1 MADAPGS
8 LERRST
14 RSGLRYL
21 LVIGAALFLAAGTL
35 RYWQAWV
42 YVSMH
47 ALWFAAT
54 TVYLLR
60 NDRALMQRRLAA
72 EERGEKERV
81 QQWFFLLF
89 GLLCLGI
96 LVLSGLDHRFGWSA
110 VPLPVVLAAC
120 VLFGAGTLIVFWV
133 MRENTFA
140 SSVIEV
146 DAQQSVI
153 DTGPYR
159 LVRHPMYTGMLLAIA
174 ATPPALGSYCAELL
188 LLPLLGLFVMR
199 LLAEERVL
207 QAGLPGYTAYMQ
219 QTRRRLVPGLW

>member
-1 MADAPGS
+1 M
-8 LERRST
+8 LLL
-14 RSGLRYL
+14 SG
-21 LVIGAALFLAAGTL
+21 ALFPAAGTL
-35 RYWQAWV
+35 RYWQGWV
-42 YVSMH
+42 YVGMQ
-47 ALWFAAT
+47 AAWLVLT

-60 NDRALMQRRLAA
+60 HDRALMQRRLAV

-81 QQWFFLLF
+81 QQVFFLLF
-89 GLLCLGI
+89 GLLSLGV
-96 LVLSGLDHRFGWSA
+96 LVMSGLDHRFGWST
-110 VPLPVVLAAC
+110 VSLPVVLAAC
-120 VLFGAGTLIVFWV
+120 LVFIAGALIVFWV

-146 DAQQSVI
+146 DAQQAVV

-188 LLPLLGLFVMR
+188 LLPLFGLFVMR
-199 LLAEERVL
+199 LLAEERLL

-219 QTRRRLVPGLW
+219 QTRSRLVPGLW